1 MEERSPRI
9 LASWLWEGN
18 IKFLSAFAVTAR
30 LCSHLCLLSP
40 STCSHRVFLFSFPF
54 CGWRC
59 PFLGTR
65 GHMQLWH
72 TALGTSEQEGFG
84 VLAWVHSRNSLMW
97 EDCPLFSPQPAGDQ
111 PSTCCS
117 RRADDGILRQA
128 EDFIPGGH
136 PLQEEACADEPC
148 KETGPSPLF
157 STNQRLPTS
166 SGTDITANSLVQSLG
181 SAAEAPSISSE
192 PVASMTCFSWCLLL
206 LCLWRLFLGRGM
218 QNVPSPNPE
227 TAIVSS
233 SKPLAGCFGGAE
245 TPRTHFRGTNLYQ
258 PPHGNSRL

>member
-1 MEERSPRI
+1 MPAKLSEKNEKQGHTVEERSPRI

-136 PLQEEACADEPC
+136 PLRRRPVQMSHARRQDLLPC
-148 KETGPSPLF
+148 SPLTRDSQPALAQISLQTLWF
-157 STNQRLPTS
+157 K
-166 SGTDITANSLVQSLG
+166 ALVQLQKPHP
-181 SAAEAPSISSE
+181 SAQSQWPA
-192 PVASMTCFSWCLLL
+192 
-206 LCLWRLFLGRGM
+206 
-218 QNVPSPNPE
+218 
-227 TAIVSS
+227 
-233 SKPLAGCFGGAE
+233 
-245 TPRTHFRGTNLYQ
+245 
-258 PPHGNSRL
+258 